1 MLIAGPFTKVK
12 SDFTIL
18 YICNKVCLPSLD
30 PMVVNSSGF
39 NCDDPVEIIVIG
51 ERHKLKAGH
60 RGSSFE
66 FSISRI
72 LTQGKSEIQ
81 N

>member
-1 MLIAGPFTKVK
+1 MIAGPFTKVK

-18 YICNKVCLPSLD
+18 NIFNEVCLSFLD
-30 PMVVNSSGF
+30 PMICNSNGF
-39 NCDDPVEIIVIG
+39 NCDDPVEITVIG
-51 ERHKLKAGH
+51 ERHKLIAGH
-60 RGSSFE
+60 HGNSFE
-66 FSISRI
+66 FSISLM

>member
-1 MLIAGPFTKVK
+1 
-12 SDFTIL
+12 
-18 YICNKVCLPSLD
+18 
-30 PMVVNSSGF
+30 MVVNSNGL
-39 NCDDPVEIIVIG
+39 NCDDPVEIKVIA

-66 FSISRI
+66 FSISLI

>member
-1 MLIAGPFTKVK
+1 MF
-12 SDFTIL
+12 
-18 YICNKVCLPSLD
+18 
-30 PMVVNSSGF
+30 NSNGF
-39 NCDDPVEIIVIG
+39 NCDDSVEIKVIG
-51 ERHKLKAGH
+51 ERHKLKAAR